1 MHAYTPKP
9 ETVILRFIAEVV
21 SRNGEIPEVPLAT
34 DVGADAEMYKQA
46 GLLDRL
52 YEPDQIV
59 PLFEIVLREAR
70 EKNTIRILY
79 ELMMTAAEWNWK
91 SRGVKFLYISRRR
104 LMSVPKDIG
113 LNHIQAS
120 IFSLLNQSFPHLMEK
135 KHNKDSLQNQ

>member
-9 ETVILRFIAEVV
+9 ETVILRFIPEVV

-59 PLFEIVLREAR
+59 PLFEIVLREA
-70 EKNTIRILY
+70 
-79 ELMMTAAEWNWK
+79 
-91 SRGVKFLYISRRR
+91 
-104 LMSVPKDIG
+104 
-113 LNHIQAS
+113 
-120 IFSLLNQSFPHLMEK
+120 K
-135 KHNKDSLQNQ
+135 KKYHPNPV